1 MQQVMNEE
9 LITAQ
14 TKLSS
19 EGDLIF
25 MVFFGASPTPFPAEA
40 VDVKSQ
46 SSGFCLEGF
55 HSSVS
60 PAVLG

>member
-19 EGDLIF
+19 ESDLIII
-25 MVFFGASPTPFPAEA
+25 VFFGASPTPFPAEA

-46 SSGFCLEGF
+46 R
-55 HSSVS
+55 
-60 PAVLG
+60 VLAFALKDFTAQ